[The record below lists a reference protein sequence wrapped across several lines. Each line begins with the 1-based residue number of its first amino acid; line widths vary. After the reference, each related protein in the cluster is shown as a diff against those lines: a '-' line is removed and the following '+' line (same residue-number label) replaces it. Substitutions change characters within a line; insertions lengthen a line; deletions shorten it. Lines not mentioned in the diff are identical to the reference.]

1 MRPMTWPSG
10 NMCRNLK
17 RGLRFAAIWVLMLVC
32 LFLCGGWMELGRLK
46 MEAAVFEES
55 ARPLHN
61 PNRGFYRLYAFQITD
76 SAVDYAAQVDS
87 LYSQDQDTTL
97 ALIEINLLEY
107 RAGEIS
113 RAGLENIDALFRAL
127 SNGGKRLIVRFL
139 YDWES
144 NNLHTEPEELDV
156 ILRHMEQLK
165 DILRRYSDDIFI
177 LQGLFIGDWGEMHHT
192 RYESAQDLRRLAQK
206 LAEASGAYLAVRT
219 PAQWRLATQDGAD
232 AALAVRLGL
241 FNDGILGSE
250 TDLGTYDMA
259 SQGDQRRSRTEEL
272 AFQEELC
279 RSVPNGGEVVVENP
293 LNDFEAAVRDLS
305 AMHVTYLNQGYDPA
319 VMEKWADTVV
329 SQDGCFDGMDGLSY
343 MERHLGYRLLI
354 GGVTMER
361 RAFRQQALVEA
372 SFRNEG
378 FAPLYLEPE
387 LTLSLRGTDGGLAGE
402 YPAAHNLCGL
412 AGGAEAEK
420 SQTVQWVIPTEGLAA
435 GHYEV
440 YLRLEDPVSGQEIL
454 LANSQDSGPYGY
466 CLGEIEVCR

>member
-17 RGLRFAAIWVLMLVC
+17 RGLRFAAVWVLMLVC

-232 AALAVRLGL
+232 AALAARLGL

-259 SQGDQRRSRTEEL
+259 SQGEQRRSRTEEL

-279 RSVPNGGEVVVENP
+279 RSVPNGGEVVV
-293 LNDFEAAVRDLS
+293 F
-305 AMHVTYLNQGYDPA
+305 
-319 VMEKWADTVV
+319 
-329 SQDGCFDGMDGLSY
+329 
-343 MERHLGYRLLI
+343 
-354 GGVTMER
+354 
-361 RAFRQQALVEA
+361 
-372 SFRNEG
+372 
-378 FAPLYLEPE
+378 
-387 LTLSLRGTDGGLAGE
+387 
-402 YPAAHNLCGL
+402 
-412 AGGAEAEK
+412 
-420 SQTVQWVIPTEGLAA
+420 
-435 GHYEV
+435 
-440 YLRLEDPVSGQEIL
+440 SG
-454 LANSQDSGPYGY
+454 SG
-466 CLGEIEVCR
+466 